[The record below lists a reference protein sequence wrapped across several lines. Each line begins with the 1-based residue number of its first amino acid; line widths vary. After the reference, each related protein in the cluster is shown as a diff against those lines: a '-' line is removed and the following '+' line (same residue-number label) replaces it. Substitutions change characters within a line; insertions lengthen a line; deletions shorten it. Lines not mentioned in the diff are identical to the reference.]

1 MLHETLPVTKV
12 KFYLVYKTRETVKE
26 RSIYFFPTN
35 DNIINICKYAKSE
48 GADYICYKYDNPTV
62 NLIPILST
70 DEFDCVAII
79 RHSDFPVNIKKC
91 VMIAIE
97 KETESHKNVINRGY
111 ISLVKSLRILEEM
124 GYSGLLHNCIVHKVN
139 IDSIASDE

>member
-48 GADYICYKYDNPTV
+48 GADYICYKYDSPTV
-62 NLIPILST
+62 KKKTKLYT
-70 DEFDCVAII
+70 DKFDCVAII
-79 RHSDFPVNIKKC
+79 RNSDFFFFFKKC
-91 VMIAIE
+91 VMNAIE
-97 KETESHKNVINRGY
+97 KV
-111 ISLVKSLRILEEM
+111 
-124 GYSGLLHNCIVHKVN
+124 
-139 IDSIASDE
+139 